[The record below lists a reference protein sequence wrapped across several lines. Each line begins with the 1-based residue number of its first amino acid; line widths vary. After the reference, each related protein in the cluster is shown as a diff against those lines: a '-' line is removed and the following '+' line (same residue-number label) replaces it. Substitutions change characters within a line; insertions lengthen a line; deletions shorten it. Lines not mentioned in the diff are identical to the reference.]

1 MTIDR
6 NTVSNRLQEVFKRVF
21 DDPDMRISD
30 DMTAADHSEWD
41 SLMHIGL
48 MASVETEFSISFSA
62 GEIAHLG
69 SVGELIDL
77 IEERSNASG
86 A

>member
-1 MTIDR
+1 MTI
-6 NTVSNRLQEVFKRVF
+6 
-21 DDPDMRISD
+21 SD
-30 DMTAADHSEWD
+30 EMTAADHSEWD

-62 GEIAHLG
+62 GEIAHLA

-77 IEERSNASG
+77 IEERSKASG